1 MQQPPSKDGPPSQ
14 EDHVSH
20 SEVSQT
26 PEEVLAYWTP
36 ERMAEAKPR
45 EIRPAEPVAGP
56 DDDPEAEAD

>member
-1 MQQPPSKDGPPSQ
+1 MHQPPSKDGPLPQ

-20 SEVSQT
+20 SEISQT
-26 PEEVLAYWTP
+26 PEEILAYWTP

-45 EIRPAEPVAGP
+45 ELRLAKPVAGP